1 MNNIAKIISVK
12 KSVMP
17 IINEVTLGF
26 YGTDDDEKL
35 NILTSE
41 LSENG
46 YAIGSEMT
54 LSDLDILHSSEEV
67 TKAFIHG
74 IRLLGYSDASV
85 RGLSQ
90 KLRSKGYEKEIAE
103 RAAAA
108 LEEHGYIR
116 EREVVMRKGDRIA
129 EVKLRGKRRVA
140 EELLTAGYKREY
152 VSEWMK
158 TTTIDFSAVCAR
170 VITKKGGIPESADR
184 DGRRKLLSYLYRQ
197 GFSSD
202 DVRGAIEIL

>member
-1 MNNIAKIISVK
+1 MSCDLFDQFGLRARYRA
-12 KSVMP
+12 
-17 IINEVTLGF
+17 LG
-26 YGTDDDEKL
+26 
-35 NILTSE
+35 
-41 LSENG
+41 
-46 YAIGSEMT
+46 AIGSGAGKLIQHEHQ
-54 LSDLDILHSSEEV
+54 LQQLDLQIIPS
-67 TKAFIHG
+67 KAFIHG
-74 IRLLGYSDASV
+74 IRLLGYSDSSV
-85 RGLSQ
+85 RALSQ

-116 EREVVMRKGDRIA
+116 EREIVLRKGDRIA

-158 TTTIDFSAVCAR
+158 TTEIDFSAICAR
-170 VITKKGGIPESADR
+170 VITKKGGIPEAADR